1 MKNHPK
7 PTRAGVL
14 HAVTEEILARKDGQI
29 PTDIDGIDT
38 FFNDPDDLADA
49 LLLRWH
55 TLLTASLERG
65 LVGDPEDREEMVI
78 EAWRHASETYRGVRM
93 VIDEL
98 AENPTTDGVA
108 HAVRATARNDWAA
121 MAIAAGLASGFDE
134 PAIRVGHRL
143 ELEARRR
150 NNIVDGTAVR
160 EPPPRQLFSKFKT
173 ILIGR
178 SATAGVERRRP

>member
-1 MKNHPK
+1 MKNDPK
-7 PTRAGVL
+7 PTRADVL
-14 HAVTEEILARKDGQI
+14 HTVTEEILARKDGQI
-29 PTDIDGIDT
+29 PTNIDGIDT
-38 FFNDPDDLADA
+38 FFHGTEGLADA

-78 EAWRHASETYRGVRM
+78 EAWRHATDTYRGVRM

-98 AENPTTDGVA
+98 TKNPPTDGVA
-108 HAVRATARNDWAA
+108 HAVRATARNDCAS
-121 MAIAAGLASGFDE
+121 MAIAAGLASRFDE

-150 NNIVDGTAVR
+150 NQLAEHTAAR
-160 EPPPRQLFSKFKT
+160 EPRPRTVLSKIKT
-173 ILIGR
+173 ILSG
-178 SATAGVERRRP
+178 

>member
-1 MKNHPK
+1 MRNDPK

-29 PTDIDGIDT
+29 PTNIDGIDT
-38 FFNDPDDLADA
+38 FFHDTEGLADA

-78 EAWRHASETYRGVRM
+78 EAWRHATNTYRGVRM

-98 AENPTTDGVA
+98 TENPPTDGVA
-108 HAVRATARNDWAA
+108 HAVRTTARNDWAA
-121 MAIAAGLASGFDE
+121 IESHWVSF
-134 PAIRVGHRL
+134 RL
-143 ELEARRR
+143 
-150 NNIVDGTAVR
+150 ISQDGNDGQVY
-160 EPPPRQLFSKFKT
+160 
-173 ILIGR
+173 
-178 SATAGVERRRP
+178 ERDA

>member
-1 MKNHPK
+1 MRHHPK

-14 HAVTEEILARKDGQI
+14 HAVTEEILTRKDGQI
-29 PTDIDGIDT
+29 PTDIEDIDK
-38 FFNDPDDLADA
+38 FFNNAEEVADA

-78 EAWRHASETYRGVRM
+78 EAWRHATEAYRGVRM
-93 VIDEL
+93 VIDDL
-98 AENPTTDGVA
+98 TKNPPTEGVA

-121 MAIAAGLASGFDE
+121 MAVAAGLASGFDE
-134 PAIRVGHRL
+134 PAIRVGQRL

-150 NNIVDGTAVR
+150 ISPAEHPKYPDPG
-160 EPPPRQLFSKFKT
+160 PRTMLEKLKAT
-173 ILIGR
+173 LIG
-178 SATAGVERRRP
+178 